1 LRDTDTAGRWGGEEF
16 LAIAFDVEEAEL
28 KTLAEK
34 LRLLVLQRKVD
45 DFTVFFARIWVWDG
59 LFHKHVAHIL
69 AAKPPSVV

>member
-1 LRDTDTAGRWGGEEF
+1 MQMTNRNISVSASY
-16 LAIAFDVEEAEL
+16 I
-28 KTLAEK
+28 
-34 LRLLVLQRKVD
+34 VLQRKVD

>member
-1 LRDTDTAGRWGGEEF
+1 LKNFGKLTAPITNPKI
-16 LAIAFDVEEAEL
+16 LS
-28 KTLAEK
+28 KK
-34 LRLLVLQRKVD
+34 LLILQRKVD